1 MSMIINPYAFGG
13 GGPALNE
20 FSNAILALSPMFYLR
35 LNQTSGTTA
44 TNSGTAGNGTYLS
57 TTSLNQGALAGNESA
72 ASSCLCD
79 AVNEAIEL
87 NATALSAAGIADADW
102 KGVLGFVYAGTGGGN
117 HASIRSFGRQ
127 ASANLYVRADV
138 SGNIRIRTGAAAE
151 ADTGVSGS
159 ILKDGDPH
167 FIMVAKVSDGVTH
180 DSVRLYVDGTQIWAS
195 NQTITVN
202 SNTFQLANNYNNA
215 QYTYGRYAEFFWSK
229 GNYSQ
234 AQIDAI
240 NDAWVPAF

>member
-1 MSMIINPYAFGG
+1 MSMIINPYVFGG

-20 FSNAILALSPMFYLR
+20 FSNAILALSPMFYIR

-44 TNSGTAGNGTYLS
+44 TNSGTGGNGTVPGGVS
-57 TTSLNQGALAGNESA
+57 WNQGALVDNESA
-72 ASSCLCD
+72 GNSVLFDASG
-79 AVNEAIEL
+79 EAMDISS
-87 NATALSAAGIADADW
+87 TVVAASGIADADW

-117 HASIRSFGRQ
+117 NASIRIFGRQ
-127 ASANLYVRADV
+127 ASANFYVRADV

-151 ADTGVSGS
+151 ADTGVSGA

-180 DSVRLYVDGTQIWAS
+180 DSVRLYVDGAQIWAS

-202 SNTFQLANNYNNA
+202 SNTYQLANNYNNS

-240 NDAWVPAF
+240 NSAWAPAF